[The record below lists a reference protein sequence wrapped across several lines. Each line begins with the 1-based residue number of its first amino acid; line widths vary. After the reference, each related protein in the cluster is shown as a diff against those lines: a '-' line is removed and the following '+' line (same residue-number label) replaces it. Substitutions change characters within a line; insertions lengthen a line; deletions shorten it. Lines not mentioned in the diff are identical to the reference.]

1 MGQRFRT
8 GRPDSMSPHAMVSS
22 AHPLASQAG
31 LSVLQRGG
39 NAVDA
44 AIAVNAVL
52 NVAQPQMCGLGG
64 DLFALIYSA
73 KEGEV
78 RSLNGSGHSPF
89 AADRAKL
96 LASEGAV
103 VPLDGVI
110 AANVPGCL
118 DAWQLLHKEYGS
130 LPLAGLL
137 EPAMGYAKEGVPVSA
152 LLHEYISSGL
162 QRLRKYPSS
171 MRVMCPDGGVPAV
184 GSTLRQHD
192 LARTL
197 QLVAEGGR
205 DAFYEGSIARQIAA
219 YCREHGGLLAER
231 DFREH
236 RSEWAR
242 PIETT
247 YRGYRVLEHP
257 PNSQGFA
264 LLAQLNLVELL
275 DVKAYDIFSPDFIHL
290 LIEIKKIAFSD
301 RDAFNTDPRS
311 MTIAVEKLISK
322 ARAREQFPRIDHS
335 TARRAGSALA
345 QDGDTTYF
353 CLRDRDGNAVS
364 CIQSIFHSFGCGEVV
379 DGTGLFLQNRMS
391 AFSLD
396 PRSVNRLEPHKRTAH
411 TLNPAMVF
419 EKDRLAMVLGTMGG
433 DGQTQTLLQILIAM
447 LDFGYS
453 PQQALE
459 LPRWRSDE
467 GLRVVIENRFP
478 EETYRGLSAKGHE
491 VERVGGWWQTMGH
504 AHLIREARR
513 GVLFGAADPRGD
525 GVAVGY

>member
-1 MGQRFRT
+1 
-8 GRPDSMSPHAMVSS
+8 MSTHAMVSS
-22 AHPLASQAG
+22 AHPLATQAG

-39 NAVDA
+39 NAADA

-52 NVAQPQMCGLGG
+52 NVTQPQMCGLGG
-64 DLFALIYSA
+64 DLFALVYDA
-73 KEGEV
+73 RKGEV
-78 RSLNGSGHSPF
+78 RALNGSGHSPF
-89 AADRAKL
+89 AADWAGL
-96 LASEGAV
+96 SASEGGGI
-103 VPLDGVI
+103 PRDGVI

-118 DAWQLLHKEYGS
+118 DAWLLLREEYGS

-137 EPAMGYAKEGVPVSA
+137 EPAIGYAREGIPVSV
-152 LLHEYISSGL
+152 LLHEYITSGL

-171 MRVMCPDGGVPAV
+171 MRIICPDGGVPAA
-184 GSTLRQHD
+184 GSALRQPD
-192 LARTL
+192 LAQTL

-205 DAFYEGSIARQIAA
+205 DAFYEGPLARRIAD

-236 RSEWAR
+236 HSEWAR

-264 LLAQLNLVELL
+264 LLAQLNLAELL
-275 DVKAYDIFSPDFIHL
+275 DVKAHDPLSSNFVHL
-290 LIEIKKIAFSD
+290 LVEIKKIAFSD

-311 MTIAVEKLISK
+311 MTIAVEELISK
-322 ARAREQFPRIDHS
+322 ARARKQFPRIDP
-335 TARRAGSALA
+335 ARAHRPGAGQA

-353 CLRDRDGNAVS
+353 CVRDRHGNAVS
-364 CIQSIFHSFGCGEVV
+364 CIQSIFHSFGCGEAVE
-379 DGTGLFLQNRMS
+379 GTGLFLQNRMS

-396 PRSVNRLEPHKRTAH
+396 PRSLNRLEPHKRTAH

-419 EKDRLAMVLGTMGG
+419 QKDKLAVVLGTMGG

-453 PQQALE
+453 PQEALE

-467 GLRVVIENRFP
+467 GMRVVMENRFP
-478 EETYRGLSAKGHE
+478 EETYRGLSARGHE
-491 VERVGGWWQTMGH
+491 VERVSDWWQTMGH
-504 AHLIREARR
+504 AHVIREAP
-513 GVLFGAADPRGD
+513 GGILIGAADPRGD
-525 GVAVGY
+525 GVAGGY

>member
-1 MGQRFRT
+1 
-8 GRPDSMSPHAMVSS
+8 MVSC

-31 LSVLQRGG
+31 LHVLQNGG
-39 NAVDA
+39 NAADA

-64 DLFALIYSA
+64 DLFALVYSA
-73 KEGEV
+73 KEGKV
-78 RSLNGSGHSPF
+78 RALNGSGHSPF
-89 AADRAKL
+89 AADRVGLRTSK
-96 LASEGAV
+96 GAV
-103 VPLDGVI
+103 IPLDGVI

-137 EPAMGYAKEGVPVSA
+137 EPAIGYARDGVPVSA

-162 QRLRKYPSS
+162 QKLRKYPSS
-171 MRVMCPDGGVPAV
+171 MRVMCPNGGVPAV

-205 DAFYEGSIARQIAA
+205 DAFYKGPIAQLITA
-219 YCREHGGLLAER
+219 YCSEHGGLLAER
-231 DFREH
+231 DFRDH
-236 RSEWAR
+236 RSEWAS

-247 YRGYRVLEHP
+247 YREYRVLEHP

-264 LLAQLNLVELL
+264 LLAQLNLVEQF
-275 DVKAYDIFSPDFIHL
+275 DVGAHDFFSPDFIHL

-311 MTIAVEKLISK
+311 MTIAVEELISK
-322 ARAREQFPRIDHS
+322 ARARKQIAKVDPSR
-335 TARRAGSALA
+335 ARRPGAVSA

-353 CLRDRDGNAVS
+353 CVRDRDGNAIS
-364 CIQSIFHSFGCGEVV
+364 CIQSIFHSFGCGEVAE
-379 DGTGLFLQNRMS
+379 GTGLFLQNRMA

-419 EKDRLAMVLGTMGG
+419 EKDRLAVVLGTMGG
-433 DGQTQTLLQILIAM
+433 DGQTQTLLQILVAM

-453 PQQALE
+453 PQEALE

-467 GLRVVIENRFP
+467 GLRLVIENRFP
-478 EETYRGLSAKGHE
+478 EETYRGLSARGHA
-491 VERVGGWWQTMGH
+491 VERVGDWWQTMGH
-504 AHLIREARR
+504 AHLIREVP
-513 GVLFGAADPRGD
+513 GGSLIGAADPRGD
-525 GVAVGY
+525 GVAIGY

>member
-1 MGQRFRT
+1 MGQRVRT

-31 LSVLQRGG
+31 LHVLRSGG

-64 DLFALIYSA
+64 DLFALIYCA
-73 KEGEV
+73 RDGEV
-78 RSLNGSGHSPF
+78 RALNGSGHSPF
-89 AADRAKL
+89 AADRARL
-96 LASEGAV
+96 RAFGGAT
-103 VPLDGVI
+103 VPLDGVV

-118 DAWQLLHKEYGS
+118 DAWQHLHKEYGS
-130 LPLAGLL
+130 LPLAALL
-137 EPAMGYAKEGVPVSA
+137 EPAIGYAREGVPVSV
-152 LLHEYISSGL
+152 LLHEYLSSGL
-162 QRLRKYPSS
+162 PRLRKYPSS
-171 MRVMCPDGGVPAV
+171 MRVICPDGEAPAA
-184 GSTLRQHD
+184 GSTLKQHD

-205 DAFYEGSIARQIAA
+205 DAFYEGPIARQIVD

-236 RSEWAR
+236 RTEWAR

-275 DVKAYDIFSPDFIHL
+275 DVKAYEIFSPDFVHL

-311 MTIAVEKLISK
+311 MTIAVEELISK

-335 TARRAGSALA
+335 TARRDGSAPA
-345 QDGDTTYF
+345 QEGDTTYF
-353 CLRDRDGNAVS
+353 CVRDRDGNAVS

-379 DGTGLFLQNRMS
+379 EGTGLFLQNRMS

-419 EKDRLAMVLGTMGG
+419 EKDKLAVVLGTMGG

-453 PQQALE
+453 PQEALE

-467 GLRVVIENRFP
+467 GQRVVIENRFP
-478 EETYRGLSAKGHE
+478 EDTYRGLLAKGHE
-491 VERVGGWWQTMGH
+491 VERVGDWWQSMGH
-504 AHLIREARR
+504 AHLIREAP
-513 GVLFGAADPRGD
+513 GGILLGAADPRGD